1 LTRNGGDLNEI
12 PNIFTGRVLIVAL
25 DGWTDAG
32 AGATAAATYLKD
44 KLLCDRLLNIDDA
57 EYFDYL
63 RQRPVIVLDE
73 HGDRDFL
80 WPSIELW
87 GPSADTPA
95 NKNLSLYF
103 LIGQEPAL
111 QWPYLRDEIREIVE
125 DREITAVIM
134 VGSLASEAP
143 HNRPIKIF
151 KNSQSPAVRNA
162 YGLERS
168 NYDGRS
174 GFLSVLGHAFEKA
187 GLPTISI
194 WAQVPHYVASMPSP
208 KAALAL
214 LNDLEILL
222 NVSVDH
228 KELLTAAFEW
238 ERSVDDF
245 VEGDEDL
252 ANYIAGL
259 EKARDESEAEEMNT
273 DALALEFEK
282 FLRQNEGEGE
292 EKPD

>member
-1 LTRNGGDLNEI
+1 MNEI
-12 PNIFTGRVLIVAL
+12 AKIFNGRVLILAL

-32 AGATAAATYLKD
+32 SGATGAANYIRE
-44 KLLCDRLLNIDDA
+44 KLLAERLLNIDDP

-87 GPSADTPA
+87 GPSKERPRD
-95 NKNLSLYF
+95 NDLSLYF

-111 QWPYLRDEIREIVE
+111 QWPYLRDEIRELVE
-125 DREITAVIM
+125 DREISSVIM
-134 VGSLASEAP
+134 LGSLAAEAP
-143 HNRPIKIF
+143 HNRPIKIY
-151 KNSQSPAVRNA
+151 KNSQSAVVRNA
-162 YGLERS
+162 YGIERS

-174 GFLSVLGHAFEKA
+174 GFMSVLGHAFEKA

-214 LNDLEILL
+214 VSELEIFLKF
-222 NVSVDH
+222 SVDH
-228 KELLTAAFEW
+228 KDLLTAAFEW

-252 ANYIAGL
+252 ANYIASL
-259 EKARDESEAEEMNT
+259 EKARDESEAEELNT
-273 DALALEFEK
+273 DALAMEFEQ
-282 FLRQNEGEGE
+282 FLRQNENKESGDKEI
-292 EKPD
+292 

>member
-1 LTRNGGDLNEI
+1 MSETAK
-12 PNIFTGRVLIVAL
+12 IFNGRVLIVAL

-32 AGATAAATYLKD
+32 SGATGAANYIRE
-44 KLLCDRLLNIDDA
+44 KLGSERLLNIDDP

-80 WPSIELW
+80 WPSIEFW
-87 GPSADTPA
+87 GPAKGRNRDSDI
-95 NKNLSLYF
+95 SLYF

-125 DREITAVIM
+125 DREITSVIM
-134 VGSLASEAP
+134 LGSLAAEAP
-143 HNRPIKIF
+143 HNRPIKIY
-151 KNSQSPAVRNA
+151 KNSQSAAVRNA
-162 YGLERS
+162 FGIERS

-174 GFLSVLGHAFEKA
+174 GFMSVLGHAFEKA

-214 LNDLEILL
+214 VNELEIFLKI
-222 NVSVDH
+222 SVEH

-252 ANYIAGL
+252 GNYIQSL

-273 DALALEFEK
+273 DALALEFEQ
-282 FLRQNEGEGE
+282 FLRANENKESGDKES
-292 EKPD
+292 

>member
-1 LTRNGGDLNEI
+1 MSETV
-12 PNIFTGRVLIVAL
+12 NIFNGRVLVVAL

-32 AGATAAATYLKD
+32 SGATGAANYIRE
-44 KLLCDRLLNIDDA
+44 KLGAERLLNFDDP

-87 GPSADTPA
+87 GPSKDKVRE
-95 NKNLSLYF
+95 NNLSLYF

-125 DREITAVIM
+125 DREITSVIM
-134 VGSLASEAP
+134 LGSLAAEAP
-143 HNRPIKIF
+143 HNRPIKIY
-151 KNSQSPAVRNA
+151 KNSQSAAVRNA

-174 GFLSVLGHAFEKA
+174 GFMSVLGHAFEKA

-214 LNDLEILL
+214 VNDLEIFLKF
-222 NVSVDH
+222 SVDH
-228 KELLTAAFEW
+228 KDLLTAAFEW

-252 ANYIAGL
+252 ANYIQSL

-273 DALALEFEK
+273 DALALEFEQ
-282 FLRQNEGEGE
+282 FLRQNENKESGDKES
-292 EKPD
+292 